1 MKTYKNCIY
10 RLYFEGDEKS
20 YVGSASNF
28 NNRYRQH
35 IKELLDGIHS
45 NRLLQFAFNKFGVLA
60 FKWEIL
66 EKDIPNKKLLAKE
79 NYYILKYKACTE
91 GYNQA
96 YSTGN
101 AKGNEVFVNE
111 YVNLDDNDVIEKFLE
126 KHEVEIR
133 EIHCKGVKYDEI
145 RKVNFSKAWW
155 NKVDTETLHR
165 VVMMIHNQMQ
175 NVSEAR
181 QYNTLTICD
190 EIDILDK
197 HFNIKHAKKSIRD
210 LVSTIKKYYYNK
222 FNDRTYEHI
231 MLMSALNPF
240 HMDMPKMEE
249 KDIYKYRLIKMFRLL
264 GSFKLEDK
272 IVIHVPR
279 VYYEGYK
286 ELVEEYSCCHEE
298 GCKSA
303 KKQKQK
309 FTNP

>member
-1 MKTYKNCIY
+1 MRTYRNCVY

-66 EKDIPNKKLLAKE
+66 ERDIPNKKLLARE

-96 YSTGN
+96 YSTNN

-111 YVNLDDNDVIEKFLE
+111 YVNLDDNDVIERFLE

-133 EIHCKGVKYDEI
+133 EIHCKGAKYDGI

-165 VVMMIHNQMQ
+165 VIRMIYNQMK
-175 NVSEAR
+175 NVSEGR
-181 QYNTLTICD
+181 NFNTMTICD
-190 EIDILDK
+190 EIDIINK
-197 HFNIKHAKKSIRD
+197 HCQGTKSQSIEYTIA
-210 LVSTIKKYYYNK
+210 SIKKYYYNK
-222 FNDRTYEHI
+222 FNHRTYGHI

-240 HMDMPKMEE
+240 HMDMSKMTE

-286 ELVEEYSCCHEE
+286 ELVEEYSCCD
-298 GCKSA
+298 
-303 KKQKQK
+303 
-309 FTNP
+309 